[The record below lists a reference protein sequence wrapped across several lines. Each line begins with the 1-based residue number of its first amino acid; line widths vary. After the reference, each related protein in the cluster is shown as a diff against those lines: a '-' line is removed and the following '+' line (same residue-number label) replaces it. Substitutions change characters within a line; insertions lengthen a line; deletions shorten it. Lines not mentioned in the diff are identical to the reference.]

1 MCNYQ
6 KNNVN
11 RLKSFHFNY
20 LELLEDSQA
29 DSVVNV
35 IGQMMVDGEL
45 DPLFIIFMQYINVNH
60 LSLIVRII

>member
-1 MCNYQ
+1 M
-6 KNNVN
+6 N